1 MNNKHSEQ
9 ALQELYQARKNKL
22 KAPLEHKQEILEHAK
37 QHKASPW
44 RWLNWQ
50 SAVAFCCMVVV
61 VGHLS
66 KKPSLDEQPSYTVSH
81 SVNSNNQSVYYMDV
95 DYVSVNQAQKQSPFS
110 AKKTDEHQVYLNS
123 LAKLDNRR
131 QLRGTIKQ
139 IDDKL
144 VVAVCQLGE
153 VQISKQIVQQLRQ
166 QGLMND
172 LNKGQ
177 EVLLLANQQGWIVGV
192 ERVQNGPMCQTIG
205 S

>member
-9 ALQELYQARKNKL
+9 TLQELYQARKDKL
-22 KAPLEHKQEILEHAK
+22 KAPADLKLNVIEHAK
-37 QHKASPW
+37 QHKASLW

-50 SAVAFCCMVVV
+50 GAIAFCCLIVL

-66 KKPSLDEQPSYTVSH
+66 KTPAHDSEPNYTVSH
-81 SVNSNNQSVYYMDV
+81 SVNSENKPVYYMDI
-95 DYVSVNQAQKQSPFS
+95 DYVSIAKAPKQNQTFARQQ
-110 AKKTDEHQVYLNS
+110 DEHQVYLNS

-131 QLRGTIKQ
+131 QLRGKVKQ

-144 VVAVCQLGE
+144 IVEVCQLGE

-166 QGLMND
+166 QGLMNHLD
-172 LNKGQ
+172 EGQ
-177 EVLLLANQQGWIVGV
+177 DVLLLANQQGWIIGV
-192 ERVQNGPMCQTIG
+192 EKTHKGPMCQTIG